1 MLDVSHGRSERM
13 GKKFA
18 PTGILYAD
26 RFVEFMYK
34 KPHMTQYT
42 FKGAVYY
49 CMWKY
54 QWRYTYVGILRV
66 SKFEI

>member
-1 MLDVSHGRSERM
+1 M

-54 QWRYTYVGILRV
+54 Q
-66 SKFEI
+66 